1 MKTIALVEDEKDL
14 NNLIRTYLEKEGYNV
29 VSYYDGE
36 STINNINKDVDLW
49 ILDIMLGDTISGY
62 DIIKKIREEN
72 PDVPVIFTSARD
84 KDLDKIIGLELGS
97 DDYIAKPYSPKELV
111 LRVNNIIRRVYS
123 KDKQKL
129 TYKDY
134 TIDFEKRMVLH
145 KGESINLTTLEFDLL
160 YMFVTNINKSFSRDD
175 ILNNIWGENYFG
187 TDRVVDDLVLPIYED
202 NLYNYLGESLNILDS
217 PENSKINSEVAYIYV
232 NNENIYISNNLNK
245 VLGLDL
251 ANSQKYLD
259 QQAKIDVPEDV
270 LKLLEERKQARQNK
284 NWELSD
290 NLRDKIK
297 ELGYA
302 VKDTK
307 DGMTVEKI

>member
-62 DIIKKIREEN
+62 DIIKKIREDN

-145 KGESINLTTLEFDLL
+145 KGESINITTLEFDLL

-187 TDRVVDDLVLPIYED
+187 TDRVVDDLVRRLRKKMPELDINTIYG
-202 NLYNYLGESLNILDS
+202 YGYR
-217 PENSKINSEVAYIYV
+217 
-232 NNENIYISNNLNK
+232 
-245 VLGLDL
+245 
-251 ANSQKYLD
+251 
-259 QQAKIDVPEDV
+259 
-270 LKLLEERKQARQNK
+270 LL
-284 NWELSD
+284 
-290 NLRDKIK
+290 
-297 ELGYA
+297 
-302 VKDTK
+302 
-307 DGMTVEKI
+307 